1 MAKTGSLSDTLALS
15 GVANSTDGRMRAF
28 SIVVNDKPS
37 SSSWDAAQFR
47 VDRIATAITGCR

>member
-1 MAKTGSLSDTLALS
+1 MAAKTGGLSDTLALS
-15 GVANSTDGRMRAF
+15 GVASSTDGRMRAF

-37 SSSWDAAQFR
+37 SSSGRRSVQ